1 MQLIF
6 YEFWKLSKIGFF
18 LKKKTVFSKKTFS
31 VLDNANGLKLAVECN
46 WFSEISQN
54 VENLGFLMKKTRW
67 VFRKRCEFSL
77 KIANGTIFALPCDWN
92 SKNQQNVQKN
102 VVLKKLVGFF
112 RKKLL
117 KIASSALECDW
128 ISKCSRNVKKLGFV
142 LKNNEWVFRK
152 KFDFF

>member
-54 VENLGFLMKKTRW
+54 VENLGFLRKKTRW

-102 VVLKKLVGFF
+102 GVLKKLDGFF
-112 RKKLL
+112 REKIHFSKKTA
-117 KIASSALECDW
+117 KDC
-128 ISKCSRNVKKLGFV
+128 KFCSRMRLNQ
-142 LKNNEWVFRK
+142 
-152 KFDFF
+152 